1 MCGRFAFFSP
11 AEAIAATFGLA
22 AEPDVIQR
30 FNVAPGQ
37 DLFSV
42 RAEGDVPV
50 ADMFRWGLVPFWAKD
65 PAIGNRMINARAE
78 TVTEKPSYRQAF
90 RRRRCLIPANGFY
103 EWQKTAD
110 GKQPWFISAKDAG
123 LLAFAGLWEEWSGGE
138 GEVMRTCTIITTPAN
153 EFMSNLHDRMPVIVP
168 DGMYTDWLAADTH
181 ETELQQILV
190 TGSGRELTAW
200 KVSRAVNNPI
210 NEEPRLIDRAI
221 A

>member
-22 AEPDVIQR
+22 AAPKVVQR

-42 RAEGDVPV
+42 REEGDVPV

-90 RRRRCLIPANGFY
+90 RRRRCLIPADGFY
-103 EWQKTAD
+103 EWQKIGD
-110 GKQPWFISAKDAG
+110 GKQPWFIRAKDSS

-138 GEVMRTCTIITTPAN
+138 GEVLRTCTIITTAAN
-153 EFMSNLHDRMPVIVP
+153 EFMADLHDRMPVIVP
-168 DGMYTDWLAADTH
+168 DAMYADWLGAGTAEAD
-181 ETELQQILV
+181 LQQILV
-190 TGSGRELTAW
+190 DGPDRELTAW

-210 NEEPRLIDRAI
+210 NDEPGLINRTSG
-221 A
+221 